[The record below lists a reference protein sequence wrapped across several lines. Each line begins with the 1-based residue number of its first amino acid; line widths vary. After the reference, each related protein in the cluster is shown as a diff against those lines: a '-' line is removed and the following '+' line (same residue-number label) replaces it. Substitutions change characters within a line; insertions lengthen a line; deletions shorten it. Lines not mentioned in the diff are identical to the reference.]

1 MEAGLHTQVS
11 LPVVLINREGLY
23 VIIAVLGVSILGC
36 ACVLTYSFTN
46 YTKLKKNAEEV
57 RNYISSKTKLAA
69 QSGGGNNKR
78 LVASTGP
85 NGHPRNRG
93 KSVADLSLSAAGG
106 TAGSTAGGGR
116 PVPLMTNETYAI
128 VAKQSLELEMNQKQ
142 PFLPQD
148 QTAKVV
154 SAALLNQS
162 IVVHSGN
169 AATES
174 TSTQRSVAPAA

>member
-69 QSGGGNNKR
+69 QSGGGNKR
-78 LVASTGP
+78 VVASTGP
-85 NGHPRNRG
+85 KGHPRNRG

-106 TAGSTAGGGR
+106 TAGSTAGGGG

-128 VAKQSLELEMNQKQ
+128 VAKQSLESEMNQKQ
-142 PFLPQD
+142 PFFPRD
-148 QTAKVV
+148 QTARVV

-162 IVVHSGN
+162 TVVHSGK

-174 TSTQRSVAPAA
+174 TSTPRSVAPAA